1 MAAEPAKSAG
11 AAPAAPAEHRWYV
24 VRVASNREERV
35 RDNLL
40 ARVKAAG
47 KGERV
52 RNVLVPTEK
61 VAEIKGGKRREV
73 QRKIFPGYILVE
85 MQLDEETWYL
95 VRGTSGIGDF
105 VGSESMPMPMEPHEV
120 EKLVGGMK
128 TSGEEKPKLDLHFR
142 VGDKVKIKEG
152 PFENFSGVV
161 AEVNAQKGLVRVN
174 VMIFGRETP
183 VELEY
188 WQVEPI

>member
-1 MAAEPAKSAG
+1 MVGESTH
-11 AAPAAPAEHRWYV
+11 PAASAPKEFRWYV

-47 KGERV
+47 THERI
-52 RNVLVPTEK
+52 RTVLVPTEK
-61 VAEIKGGKRREV
+61 FTEIKGGKRREG

-85 MQLDEETWYL
+85 MLLDEESWYL

-105 VGSESMPMPMEPHEV
+105 IGSDNLPMPMEPHEA
-120 EKLVGGMK
+120 EKLVGGLK
-128 TSGEEKPKLDLHFR
+128 SAEEKPKLDIQFGI
-142 VGDKVKIKEG
+142 GDKVKIKEG

-161 AEVNAQKGLVRVN
+161 AEVHPQKGLVRVN

-188 WQVEPI
+188 WQVEAV

>member
-1 MAAEPAKSAG
+1 MVPETAKVAGPPPPQAEF
-11 AAPAAPAEHRWYV
+11 RWYV

-47 KGERV
+47 KQERI

-73 QRKIFPGYILVE
+73 QRKIYPGYILVE
-85 MQLDEETWYL
+85 MLLDEETWYL

-105 VGSESMPMPMEPHEV
+105 VGSDSMPMPMEPHEV

-128 TSGEEKPKLDLHFR
+128 STEDKPKLQMQFGI
-142 VGDKVKIKEG
+142 GDKVKIKEG

-188 WQVEPI
+188 WQVEPV

>member
-1 MAAEPAKSAG
+1 METPQ
-11 AAPAAPAEHRWYV
+11 PQWYV

-40 ARVKAAG
+40 ARVNSAG
-47 KGERV
+47 MGDRILS
-52 RNVLVPTEK
+52 VLVPTER
-61 VAEIKGGKRREV
+61 VSEIKGGKRRVV
-73 QRKIFPGYILVE
+73 QRKIYPGYILVE
-85 MQLDEETWYL
+85 MVLDEETWYL

-105 VGSESMPMPMEPHEV
+105 VGGDSNPVPMEPHEV
-120 EKLVGGMK
+120 NKIIGGMES
-128 TSGEEKPKLDLHFR
+128 TEEKPKLDIQFKLGDR
-142 VGDKVKIKEG
+142 VKVKEG

-161 AEVNAQKGLVRVN
+161 DEVNAQKGLVRVI

-188 WQVEPI
+188 WQVEPV

>member
-1 MAAEPAKSAG
+1 MASEAG
-11 AAPAAPAEHRWYV
+11 VAPKEFRWYV

-40 ARVKAAG
+40 ARVKAGGLA
-47 KGERV
+47 ERIG
-52 RNVLVPTEK
+52 NVLVPTEK
-61 VAEIKGGKRREV
+61 VAEIKSGKRREV

-85 MQLDEETWYL
+85 MMLDEETWYL

-120 EKLVGGMK
+120 EKLVGGIK
-128 TSGEEKPKLDLHFR
+128 SPDEKPKLEMQFGL
-142 VGDKVKIKEG
+142 GDKVKIKEG
-152 PFENFSGVV
+152 PFENFSGIV

>member
-1 MAAEPAKSAG
+1 MAGEAAVSADT
-11 AAPAAPAEHRWYV
+11 PKEFRWYV

-47 KGERV
+47 RQERI

-73 QRKIFPGYILVE
+73 QRKIYPGYILVE
-85 MQLDEETWYL
+85 MLLDEETWYL

-105 VGSESMPMPMEPHEV
+105 IGSENLPMPMEPHEV

-128 TSGEEKPKLDLHFR
+128 ATEDKPKLQMQFGM
-142 VGDKVKIKEG
+142 GDKVKIKEG

-161 AEVNAQKGLVRVN
+161 AEVNSQKGLVRVN

-188 WQVEPI
+188 WQVEPV

>member
-1 MAAEPAKSAG
+1 MVPETAKAAGP
-11 AAPAAPAEHRWYV
+11 PPPQAEFRWYV

-47 KGERV
+47 KQERI

-73 QRKIFPGYILVE
+73 QRKIYPGYILVE
-85 MQLDEETWYL
+85 MLLDEETWYL

-105 VGSESMPMPMEPHEV
+105 VGSDSMPMPMEPHEV

-128 TSGEEKPKLDLHFR
+128 STEDKPKLQMQFGI
-142 VGDKVKIKEG
+142 GDKVKIKEG

-188 WQVEPI
+188 WQVEPV

>member
-1 MAAEPAKSAG
+1 MAAEAAKVSGPTG
-11 AAPAAPAEHRWYV
+11 AAGEFRWYV

-47 KGERV
+47 KQDRV
-52 RNVLVPTEK
+52 RSVLVPTEK

-73 QRKIFPGYILVE
+73 QRKIYPGYILVE
-85 MQLDEETWYL
+85 MLLDEETWYL

-120 EKLVGGMK
+120 EKLVGGLK
-128 TSGEEKPKLDLHFR
+128 ADDKPKLQMQFG
-142 VGDKVKIKEG
+142 VGDRVKIKEG

-188 WQVEPI
+188 WQVEPV

>member
-1 MAAEPAKSAG
+1 MAAE
-11 AAPAAPAEHRWYV
+11 AAPAPGSAPKEFRWYV

-40 ARVKAAG
+40 ASVKAAG
-47 KGERV
+47 RQDRIK
-52 RNVLVPTEK
+52 NVLVPTERFT
-61 VAEIKGGKRREV
+61 EIKAGKRREV

-85 MQLDEETWYL
+85 MMLDEETWYL

-105 VGSESMPMPMEPHEV
+105 VGADSMPMPMEPHEA
-120 EKLVGGMK
+120 EKLVGGIK
-128 TSGEEKPKLDLHFR
+128 AAGEEKPKLDLQFR

-161 AEVNAQKGLVRVN
+161 AEVNAQKGIVRVN

-188 WQVEPI
+188 WQVEPV

>member
-1 MAAEPAKSAG
+1 MAAEAAAG
-11 AAPAAPAEHRWYV
+11 APVPKEFRWYV

-47 KGERV
+47 MAERI

-61 VAEIKGGKRREV
+61 FAEIKGGKRREG
-73 QRKIFPGYILVE
+73 QRKIYPGYILVE
-85 MQLDEETWYL
+85 MQLDESTWYPCAAPADRRL
-95 VRGTSGIGDF
+95 RRLRQHADADGAARSREAAGR
-105 VGSESMPMPMEPHEV
+105 
-120 EKLVGGMK
+120 
-128 TSGEEKPKLDLHFR
+128 EKPGPDGEKAKLDIHFK

-152 PFENFSGVV
+152 PFENFNGAVDEVNVQKGVV
-161 AEVNAQKGLVRVN
+161 RVI

-188 WQVEPI
+188 WQVEAI

>member
-1 MAAEPAKSAG
+1 MAAETAKVNGPPQAQ
-11 AAPAAPAEHRWYV
+11 PDFRWYV

-47 KGERV
+47 KQERI

-73 QRKIFPGYILVE
+73 QRKIYPGYILVE
-85 MQLDEETWYL
+85 MSLDEETWYL

-105 VGSESMPMPMEPHEV
+105 VGSDSMPMPMQPHEV
-120 EKLVGGMK
+120 EKLVGMK
-128 TSGEEKPKLDLHFR
+128 SAEDKPKLQMQFGI
-142 VGDKVKIKEG
+142 GDKVKIKEG

-161 AEVNAQKGLVRVN
+161 AEVNSQKGLVRVN

-188 WQVEPI
+188 WQVEPV

>member
-1 MAAEPAKSAG
+1 MAGE
-11 AAPAAPAEHRWYV
+11 AAPAPQAPKEFRWYV

-47 KGERV
+47 KQERV

-73 QRKIFPGYILVE
+73 QRKIYPGYILVE
-85 MQLDEETWYL
+85 MLLDEETWYL

-120 EKLVGGMK
+120 EKLVGGLK
-128 TSGEEKPKLDLHFR
+128 STEEKPKLQMQFGL
-142 VGDKVKIKEG
+142 GDKVKIKEG

-161 AEVNAQKGLVRVN
+161 DEVNAQKGLVRVN

-188 WQVEPI
+188 WQVEPV

>member
-1 MAAEPAKSAG
+1 MAGESASPAAG
-11 AAPAAPAEHRWYV
+11 APKEFRWYV

-52 RNVLVPTEK
+52 RNALVPTEK
-61 VAEIKGGKRREV
+61 FTEIKAGKRRES

-85 MQLDEETWYL
+85 MLLDEETWYL

-105 VGSESMPMPMEPHEV
+105 VGSENLPMPMEPHEV
-120 EKLVGGMK
+120 EKLVGGLK
-128 TSGEEKPKLDLHFR
+128 TAEEKPKLDMQFGL
-142 VGDKVKIKEG
+142 GDKVKIKEG
-152 PFENFSGVV
+152 PFENFSGIV
-161 AEVNAQKGLVRVN
+161 AEVHPQKGLVRVN

-188 WQVEPI
+188 WQVEPV

>member
-1 MAAEPAKSAG
+1 MAVETAKTAG
-11 AAPAAPAEHRWYV
+11 GPGEFRWYV

-47 KGERV
+47 KQERV

-73 QRKIFPGYILVE
+73 QRKIYPGYILVE
-85 MQLDEETWYL
+85 MLLDEETWYL
-95 VRGTSGIGDF
+95 VRGTTGIGDF

-128 TSGEEKPKLDLHFR
+128 EADDKPKLQLKFG

-152 PFENFSGVV
+152 PFENFSGAV

-188 WQVEPI
+188 WQVEPV

>member
-1 MAAEPAKSAG
+1 MAGE
-11 AAPAAPAEHRWYV
+11 APTIPEGYRWYV

-47 KGERV
+47 KQERV

-85 MQLDEETWYL
+85 MFLDEETWYL
-95 VRGTSGIGDF
+95 VRGTAGIGDF
-105 VGSESMPMPMEPHEV
+105 VGSESMPTPMEPHEV
-120 EKLVGGMK
+120 EKLIGGMK
-128 TSGEEKPKLDLHFR
+128 STEDRPKLDVKFK

-161 AEVNAQKGLVRVN
+161 DEVNTQKGLVRVN

-188 WQVEPI
+188 WQVEAI

>member
-1 MAAEPAKSAG
+1 MGGETASPTAG
-11 AAPAAPAEHRWYV
+11 APKEFRWYV

-40 ARVKAAG
+40 ARVKAAA
-47 KGERV
+47 KSERV

-61 VAEIKGGKRREV
+61 FTEIKGGKRREG

-85 MQLDEETWYL
+85 MLLDEETWYL

-105 VGSESMPMPMEPHEV
+105 VGSENLPMPMEPHEA
-120 EKLVGGMK
+120 EKLVGGLK
-128 TSGEEKPKLDLHFR
+128 STEDKPKLDIQFGA
-142 VGDKVKIKEG
+142 GDKVKIKEG

-161 AEVNAQKGLVRVN
+161 AEVHPQKGLVRVN

-188 WQVEPI
+188 WQVEKI